1 MSDPPQQGAA
11 GDATPTR
18 FRFSLAQFFGVVLIL
33 CLVLGTFR
41 LLMTWQDSPV
51 GSCLIALFG
60 FGGALVIYV
69 RVVTAGGQRRTQLV
83 EYGAMVAT
91 TCLLAVCLMSAVRY
105 AKERSH
111 RPRCYNNL
119 RQIAIALQ
127 MYHDEYRSLPPAY
140 VADAGGKP
148 IHSWRV
154 LLLPFLEC
162 EPLYKQYRFD
172 EPWDGPNNRKLHDRY
187 LEVYTCPEQFRGAP
201 RDAARDTSYV
211 VVVGPQTAFPG
222 DRSVSFGDI
231 RDGTTNTVLVVE
243 INNSGIHWMEPR
255 DLHVTQM
262 NPRINP
268 PRGQGISSLHK
279 GYAGAALADGGVKTL
294 SEQLS
299 ASEVAGS
306 LTIDGGE
313 PMLTPEQ

>member
-1 MSDPPQQGAA
+1 MSDSPQPDVA
-11 GDATPTR
+11 GDAIPTR

-41 LLMTWQDSPV
+41 LLVTWQDSPV
-51 GSCLIALFG
+51 GSSLIALFG
-60 FGGALVIYV
+60 FGGALFIYV
-69 RVVTAGGQRRTQLV
+69 RVVTAGGRRGTLLV
-83 EYGAMVAT
+83 DQGIMVAT
-91 TCLLAVCLMSAVRY
+91 TCLLAVCLMSAFRY

-111 RPRCYNNL
+111 RARCPNNL
-119 RQIAIALQ
+119 KQIAIALQ
-127 MYHDEYRSLPPAY
+127 LYHDEYGSLPPAY
-140 VADAGGKP
+140 VADASGKP

-154 LLLPFLEC
+154 LLLPFLEQ

-187 LEVYTCPEQFRGAP
+187 SGIYTCPEQIRGAP
-201 RDAARDTSYV
+201 RDAGRDTSYV

-222 DRSVSFGDI
+222 ERCVSFGDI
-231 RDGTTNTVLVVE
+231 RDGTTKTVLVVE
-243 INNSGIHWMEPR
+243 IKNSGIHWMEPR

-279 GYAGAALADGGVKTL
+279 GCAHAAAADGRVTTL

-299 ASEVAGS
+299 ANEVAGL

-313 PMLTPEQ
+313 PMPTPEQ